1 MESKLSNEEST
12 VRHTFLF
19 RLIAEETQRQ
29 ELAKQRVK
37 RLHGEKLSRGHVR
50 ADKESVLSDLRS
62 EWAAT
67 LTAAL
72 PAREEKKPATTKSR
86 LVWKRTRHNEWQ
98 RLV

>member
-1 MESKLSNEEST
+1 MESKLSNEESA

-29 ELAKQRVK
+29 ELAKQRIK
-37 RLHGEKLSRGHVR
+37 RLHGKKLSQGHVR
-50 ADKESVLSDLRS
+50 ADQESVLSNLRS

-72 PAREEKKPATTKSR
+72 PAHEEKKPAKPKTR
-86 LVWKRTRHNEWQ
+86 LVWKRTRQNEWQ
-98 RLV
+98 RLA